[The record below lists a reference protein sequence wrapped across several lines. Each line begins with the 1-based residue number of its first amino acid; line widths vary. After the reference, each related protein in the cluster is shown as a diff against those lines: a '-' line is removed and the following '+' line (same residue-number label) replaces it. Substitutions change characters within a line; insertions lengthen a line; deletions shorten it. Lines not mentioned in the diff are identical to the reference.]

1 MFKMYWFLFI
11 LFFKYCHFISTTF
24 WASCK
29 LYYHLFFP
37 SRLCSAGVP
46 WRSEADPDG
55 GDEDAGSTGRR
66 RFHSEGVSTHNGDS
80 HGGGSAAWN
89 PNAQA
94 QTERYEHPD
103 ALRLLRTQA
112 AWRADHRSHEMMTSS
127 CLVQCIPVLLFF
139 FIKSK
144 SFQMLPCL
152 GH

>member
-1 MFKMYWFLFI
+1 MYLF
-11 LFFKYCHFISTTF
+11 LFFKILS
-24 WASCK
+24 
-29 LYYHLFFP
+29 LYINHLLSLLQVVLSSFFP

-55 GDEDAGSTGRR
+55 GDEDAGSTGRQ

-89 PNAQA
+89 PNTQA

-112 AWRADHRSHEMMTSS
+112 A
-127 CLVQCIPVLLFF
+127 
-139 FIKSK
+139 
-144 SFQMLPCL
+144 
-152 GH
+152 